1 MRMLGK
7 MMQQL
12 NHFNFTIHIKAV
24 SSGRPFVNR
33 NGGVFDSKA
42 YRNFKENIDETIE
55 GDIGDVID
63 NYRNIVNEANG
74 FKINIKCGYQIANSQ
89 FWGMPKITRPDADN
103 TIKPIFDQVLGRLGI
118 EDSQIFNV
126 NFEKVYANENY
137 IEIDVT
143 TYEIAEYHSKKKSKT
158 SRTKQQKNE
167 DIERKLKKIRKKRG
181 FI

>member
-1 MRMLGK
+1 MRMMEK
-7 MMQQL
+7 MVKQL
-12 NHFNFTIHIKAV
+12 NHFNFTVYVKAV
-24 SSGRPFVNR
+24 SSGRPFVNK

-55 GDIGDVID
+55 HDIGDVID

-74 FKINIKCGYQIANSQ
+74 FKIKIRCGYQIANSQ

>member
-1 MRMLGK
+1 MMEK
-7 MMQQL
+7 MVKQL
-12 NHFNFTIHIKAV
+12 NHFNFTVYVKAV
-24 SSGRPFVNR
+24 SSGRPFVNK

-55 GDIGDVID
+55 HDIGDVID

-74 FKINIKCGYQIANSQ
+74 FKIKIRCGYQIANSQ

>member
-1 MRMLGK
+1 MRMKKK
-7 MMQQL
+7 MIQQL
-12 NHFNFTIHIKAV
+12 NHFNFTVYIKAV
-24 SSGRPFVNR
+24 SSGRPFVNQ

-42 YRNFKENIDETIE
+42 YRNFKEHIDETIKR
-55 GDIGDVID
+55 DIGDAID
-63 NYRNIVNEANG
+63 NYRNIVNKANG
-74 FKINIKCGYQIANSQ
+74 FKINIKCGYQVANSE

-103 TIKPIFDQVLGRLGI
+103 TIKPIFDQILGRLGI

-143 TYEIAEYHSKKKSKT
+143 TYEIDEYHSKKKNKT
-158 SRTKQQKNE
+158 SRKKQQKNE
-167 DIERKLKKIRKKRG
+167 DIERKLKEFRKKRR

>member
-1 MRMLGK
+1 MRMMEK
-7 MMQQL
+7 MVKQL
-12 NHFNFTIHIKAV
+12 NHFNFTVYVKAV
-24 SSGRPFVNR
+24 SSGRPFVNK

-55 GDIGDVID
+55 HDIGDVID

-74 FKINIKCGYQIANSQ
+74 FKIKIRCGYQIANSQ

-137 IEIDVT
+137 IEIDVI

>member
-1 MRMLGK
+1 MKKK
-7 MMQQL
+7 MIQQL
-12 NHFNFTIHIKAV
+12 KHFNFTVYIKAV
-24 SSGRPFVNR
+24 SSGRPFVNK

-42 YRNFKENIDETIE
+42 YQNFKKRIDETIE
-55 GDIGDVID
+55 CDIGDAID
-63 NYRNIVNEANG
+63 NYRNIVNKANG
-74 FKINIKCGYQIANSQ
+74 FKINIKCGYQIANSE

-103 TIKPIFDQVLGRLGI
+103 TIKPIFDQILGRLGI

-126 NFEKVYANENY
+126 NFEKVYSNEDY

-143 TYEIAEYHSKKKSKT
+143 TYEIAEYYSKKKNKT

-167 DIERKLKKIRKKRG
+167 DIKRKLKEFRKKRG

>member
-1 MRMLGK
+1 MIMTEK
-7 MMQQL
+7 KIQQL
-12 NHFNFTIHIKAV
+12 NHFNFTVYIKAV
-24 SSGRPFVNR
+24 SSGRPFVNK

-42 YRNFKENIDETIE
+42 YQNFKESIDETIKRDV
-55 GDIGDVID
+55 GGVID

-74 FKINIKCGYQIANSQ
+74 FKITIKCGYQIANSE
-89 FWGMPKITRPDADN
+89 FWGLPKITRPDADN
-103 TIKPIFDQVLGRLGI
+103 TIKPIFDQILGRLGI

-143 TYEIAEYHSKKKSKT
+143 TYKIAKYHSKNKT
-158 SRTKQQKNE
+158 GRTKQQKNE
-167 DIERKLKKIRKKRG
+167 DIERKLKEFRKKRG

>member
-1 MRMLGK
+1 MRMKKK
-7 MMQQL
+7 MIQQL
-12 NHFNFTIHIKAV
+12 NHFNFTVYIKAV
-24 SSGRPFVNR
+24 SSGRPFVNQ

-42 YRNFKENIDETIE
+42 YRNFKEHIDETIKR
-55 GDIGDVID
+55 DIGDAID
-63 NYRNIVNEANG
+63 NYRNIVNKANG
-74 FKINIKCGYQIANSQ
+74 FKINIKCGYQVANSE

-103 TIKPIFDQVLGRLGI
+103 TIKPIFDQILGRLGI

-143 TYEIAEYHSKKKSKT
+143 TYEIAEYHSKKKNKT
-158 SRTKQQKNE
+158 SRKKQQKNE
-167 DIERKLKKIRKKRG
+167 DIERKLKEFRKKRR

>member
-1 MRMLGK
+1 MRVLGK

-89 FWGMPKITRPDADN
+89 FLGMPKITRPDADN

>member
-1 MRMLGK
+1 MRMKKK
-7 MMQQL
+7 MIQQL
-12 NHFNFTIHIKAV
+12 NHFNFTVYIKAV
-24 SSGRPFVNR
+24 SSGRPFVNK

-42 YRNFKENIDETIE
+42 YRNFKENIDGTIE
-55 GDIGDVID
+55 HDIGDVID

-74 FKINIKCGYQIANSQ
+74 FKINIKCGYRIANSQ

-118 EDSQIFNV
+118 EDSQIFRV
-126 NFEKVYANENY
+126 NFEKIYSNEDY

-143 TYEIAEYHSKKKSKT
+143 TYEIAEYHSKKKNKT
-158 SRTKQQKNE
+158 SRKKQQKNE
-167 DIERKLKKIRKKRG
+167 DIERKLKEFRKKRG

>member
-12 NHFNFTIHIKAV
+12 NYFNFTIHIKAV

-55 GDIGDVID
+55 HDIGDVID

-74 FKINIKCGYQIANSQ
+74 FKIKIRCGYQIANSQ

-143 TYEIAEYHSKKKSKT
+143 TYKIAEYHSKKKSKT
-158 SRTKQQKNE
+158 SRTKKQKNE

>member
-1 MRMLGK
+1 MKKK
-7 MMQQL
+7 MIQQL
-12 NHFNFTIHIKAV
+12 NHFNFTVYIKAV
-24 SSGRPFVNR
+24 SSGRPFVNK

-42 YRNFKENIDETIE
+42 YRNFKENIDGTIE
-55 GDIGDVID
+55 HDIGDVID

-74 FKINIKCGYQIANSQ
+74 FKINIKCGYRIANSQ

-118 EDSQIFNV
+118 EDSQIFRV
-126 NFEKVYANENY
+126 NFEKIYSNEDY

-143 TYEIAEYHSKKKSKT
+143 TYEIAEYHSKKKNKT
-158 SRTKQQKNE
+158 SRKKQQKNE
-167 DIERKLKKIRKKRG
+167 DIERKLKEFRKKRG

>member
-1 MRMLGK
+1 MRMKKK
-7 MMQQL
+7 MIQQL
-12 NHFNFTIHIKAV
+12 NHFNFTVYIKAV
-24 SSGRPFVNR
+24 SSGRPFVNQ

-42 YRNFKENIDETIE
+42 YRNFKEHIDETIKR
-55 GDIGDVID
+55 DIGDAID
-63 NYRNIVNEANG
+63 NYRNIVNKANG
-74 FKINIKCGYQIANSQ
+74 FKINIKCGYQIANSE

-103 TIKPIFDQVLGRLGI
+103 TIKPIFDQILGRLGI

-126 NFEKVYANENY
+126 NFEKVYSNEDY

-143 TYEIAEYHSKKKSKT
+143 TYEIAEYHSKKKNKT

-167 DIERKLKKIRKKRG
+167 DIERKLKEFRKKRG